1 MYASN
6 IHVLAHKGSNPNIGT
21 NSNKAIN
28 YIFYIFMNKNEFLKH
43 VNVGVHTVEINMSNR
58 IGPMNGF
65 TPSDEDMNLKGIVPV
80 TRENLELIPGLKG
93 FCRDNGEANSFAVEV
108 RARYESNSSKTV
120 GTVYED
126 SYFIDTASSR
136 AGDIGGNASKN
147 DPKFITFSILQAAK
161 WIEEYGS
168 NYYNSQVSATLEELE
183 EIQDNHSDV
192 YYELIDG
199 ESKLYA
205 VVWVEESDNEYY
217 PLDIEYYTIA
227 EGSGNINIS
236 GSCNLFSDKLNIGLL
251 SELALDYA
259 DLAYYNK
266 KSNYVDAP
274 TNLLNVIGLD
284 ISALDTITS
293 KRTNRTCVDKFGIKN
308 REHVKALIKN
318 LFIGLL
324 PNEDVKKSTAPKTGP
339 KATSRKS

>member
-1 MYASN
+1 M
-6 IHVLAHKGSNPNIGT
+6 T
-21 NSNKAIN
+21 
-28 YIFYIFMNKNEFLKH
+28 KNEFLKH
-43 VNVGVHTVEINMSNR
+43 VNVGVHTIEINMSNR

-65 TPSDEDMNLKGIVPV
+65 VPSAEDMNLKGIVPV

-126 SYFIDTASSR
+126 DYFIDTASSR
-136 AGDIGGNASKN
+136 AGDIGGNSSKN

-168 NYYNSQVSATLEELE
+168 NYYSSQVSATLEELE

-192 YYELIDG
+192 YFELIDG

-205 VVWVEESDNEYY
+205 VVWVEESDNEFY
-217 PLDIEYYTIA
+217 PLDIEYFTIA

-251 SELALDYA
+251 SELVLDYA
-259 DLAYYNK
+259 DLAVYNK
-266 KSNYVDAP
+266 KSNYLDKED
-274 TNLLNVIGLD
+274 NLLNSIGLD
-284 ISALDTITS
+284 ITALDTITS
-293 KRTNRTCVDKFGIKN
+293 KRTNRTCIDKFGENN
-308 REHVKALIKN
+308 RTHVKELIKN
-318 LFIGLL
+318 LYLSLQPKAEI
-324 PNEDVKKSTAPKTGP
+324 KATAKP
-339 KATSRKS
+339 KATSKRA

>member
-1 MYASN
+1 M
-6 IHVLAHKGSNPNIGT
+6 T
-21 NSNKAIN
+21 
-28 YIFYIFMNKNEFLKH
+28 KNEFLKH
-43 VNVGVHTVEINMSNR
+43 VNVGVHTIEINMSNR

-65 TPSDEDMNLKGIVPV
+65 TPSPEDTNLKGVVPV

-108 RARYESNSSKTV
+108 RARYEATSSKTV

-126 SYFIDTASSR
+126 DYFIDTASSR

-168 NYYNSQVSATLEELE
+168 NYYNSQTSATLEELE

-205 VVWVEESDNEYY
+205 VVWVEESDNEFY
-217 PLDIEYYTIA
+217 PLDIEYFTIA

-251 SELALDYA
+251 SELVLDYA
-259 DLAYYNK
+259 DLAVYNK
-266 KSNYVDAP
+266 KSNYLDKQD
-274 TNLLNVIGLD
+274 NLLNSIGLD
-284 ISALDTITS
+284 ITALDTITS
-293 KRTNRTCVDKFGIKN
+293 KRTNRTCVDKFGEAN
-308 REHVKALIKN
+308 RTHVKELIKN
-318 LFIGLL
+318 LYISLQ
-324 PNEDVKKSTAPKTGP
+324 PKAETKTATKP
-339 KATSRKS
+339 KATSRRA